1 MIEQDEQT
9 VEKIT
14 RRYYVKPQDKVTAL
28 RDTYRLRR
36 AAIKRF
42 TERLEKTGGFI
53 DEAEIESLR
62 GRLGLPVE
70 RDLHFRARGPIS
82 AYIDAANQA
91 EHIVEQITPVAN
103 AP

>member
-62 GRLGLPVE
+62 AAGVNEDEIKALV
-70 RDLHFRARGPIS
+70 D
-82 AYIDAANQA
+82 AYG
-91 EHIVEQITPVAN
+91 V
-103 AP
+103 